1 MSAPGHWP
9 GALGHT
15 PTERRHVPM
24 EHERIEAEAVEPAV
38 YFGELEFTQ
47 AEAETLSDASIVER
61 LVDTGVSRLTATR
74 MVELGRGDAELGR
87 ARPHKTRR

>member
-1 MSAPGHWP
+1 
-9 GALGHT
+9 
-15 PTERRHVPM
+15 M
-24 EHERIEAEAVEPAV
+24 EHERIDAETVEAAV

-61 LVDTGVSRLTATR
+61 LVETGVSRLTATR
-74 MVELGRGDAELGR
+74 MVELGRGEAELGR